1 VKIVYSEPAED
12 QLVQI
17 KEFIALD
24 NNKVANE
31 YLVKIKGKIEI
42 LSQFPYV
49 GKINTTLNISNI
61 RDFVVLGYKVIYK
74 INSNNIVILAIYKHM
89 SFDEKL
95 LVALNEP
102 SEPFEFSS

>member
-1 VKIVYSEPAED
+1 MKIVYSESVNN
-12 QLVQI
+12 QLIQI

-31 YLVKIKGKIEI
+31 YLVKIKEKIEI

-49 GKINTTLNISNI
+49 GKINTTLNISSI

-74 INSNNIVILAIYKHM
+74 INGDDIVILAIYKHM
-89 SFDEKL
+89 SLDEKL

-102 SEPFEFSS
+102 NEPFEFS

>member
-1 VKIVYSEPAED
+1 
-12 QLVQI
+12 
-17 KEFIALD
+17 
-24 NNKVANE
+24 
-31 YLVKIKGKIEI
+31 
-42 LSQFPYV
+42 
-49 GKINTTLNISNI
+49 
-61 RDFVVLGYKVIYK
+61 LGYKVIYK

>member
-1 VKIVYSEPAED
+1 MKIAYSESANN
-12 QLVQI
+12 QLIQI

-31 YLVKIKGKIEI
+31 YLIKIKEKIEI

-49 GKINTTLNISNI
+49 GKINTTLNIYNI

-74 INSNNIVILAIYKHM
+74 INSKDIVILAIYKHM

-95 LVALNEP
+95 LIALNEP
-102 SEPFEFSS
+102 NEPFEFSD